1 MANVSATSNGENHID
16 PSGIVDRV
24 LASPRFRRAKRLR
37 RLLQFA
43 VGANEAGITPNEHH
57 IAVGAFDKTDDFDPR
72 INPMVRVQFGRLRRR
87 LAEYYQ
93 HEGSNDPVRIALP
106 GRGYRPRFEA
116 NENVI
121 PVSAPDVEPAAATG
135 MSDTVGDSLTLAV
148 LPFANL
154 TGDPQQSLFCQGL
167 TEELISALSVLDHV
181 DVISRT
187 SAFQFEGQS
196 LDVRQVGRELDVE
209 MVLEG
214 SVRRENDETRVTAQL
229 TEVADGFVAWSS
241 SFDRKVDAGIHLQE
255 EIAGAIV
262 ESLQPKFAEVV

>member
-1 MANVSATSNGENHID
+1 MVNVNPNSHGDGNID
-16 PSGIVDRV
+16 ASGIVDRV

-37 RLLQFA
+37 RLLQFT

-106 GRGYRPRFEA
+106 GRGYRPRFEP
-116 NENVI
+116 NERAQLNAAQTAGTVK
-121 PVSAPDVEPAAATG
+121 PPDGPE
-135 MSDTVGDSLTLAV
+135 VGESLTLAV

-154 TGDPQQSLFCQGL
+154 TGDPEQALFCQGL
-167 TEELISALSVLDHV
+167 TEELINALSVLDHV

-187 SAFQFEGQS
+187 SAFQFEGQA
-196 LDVRQVGRELDVE
+196 LDVRQVGRELHVE

-229 TEVADGFVAWSS
+229 TAVEDGFVAWSS